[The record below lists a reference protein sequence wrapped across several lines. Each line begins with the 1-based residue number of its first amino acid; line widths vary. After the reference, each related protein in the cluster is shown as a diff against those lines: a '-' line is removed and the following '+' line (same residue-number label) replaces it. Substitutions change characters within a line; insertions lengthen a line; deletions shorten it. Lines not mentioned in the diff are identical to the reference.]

1 MDHHVARNKIYIQT
15 SFDILIINLI
25 RWRICYTWINLT
37 IGFQFKGFKIRLLRK
52 LDLPSYAYHFL
63 LYRNFINISS
73 SENARSKVYFSVEIE
88 LVNVQSSIEYF
99 SLEKRAIYKLAYGRM
114 GGTKGWSVTSK
125 PACRVWLDVCR
136 IQSKCMWITALT
148 WTRLV
153 CQPCSARN

>member
-63 LYRNFINISS
+63 LSVSKFHQYFVLWERAKQSVFFRRNR
-73 SENARSKVYFSVEIE
+73 AC
-88 LVNVQSSIEYF
+88 
-99 SLEKRAIYKLAYGRM
+99 KRAVEYRIFQLGETRDIQASVRKDGWYERVVCDIEAGLSSLARCLPNTVKVHVNYRINLD
-114 GGTKGWSVTSK
+114 SACV
-125 PACRVWLDVCR
+125 PAVQR
-136 IQSKCMWITALT
+136 A
-148 WTRLV
+148 
-153 CQPCSARN
+153 